1 MLSTTEVQWAS
12 SMVTAIL
19 FPVVLEQ
26 YGRIMCRCSANLI
39 HLNRRRRSD
48 IQLLISGIY
57 ELCDGERKSQIDNYS
72 CLELEVGDFAKFWR
86 SIIIYASKSIPF
98 DEDSGNK

>member
-1 MLSTTEVQWAS
+1 
-12 SMVTAIL
+12 
-19 FPVVLEQ
+19 
-26 YGRIMCRCSANLI
+26 MCRCSANLI

-86 SIIIYASKSIPF
+86 SIIIYASKSLYHSMKTVVINNAQQQNQILLLGGVSPDCKF
-98 DEDSGNK
+98 LIKYYY